1 MQSALRLRGFLRAPR
16 YLRQY
21 STANPSSQAGF
32 RSKAELVAAG
42 TAGLLVGSYATWHIT
57 DGKRTI
63 LLDAKKTSVSTE
75 QLRADDHRLPLTDL
89 SSTGAP
95 PSEVDADSHEEL
107 ERPQD
112 EDVEEGAGGAFN
124 PVTGEI
130 NWDCPCL
137 GGMAH
142 GPCGQQSRD
151 AFSCFVYS
159 EDEPKGINCVENFKL
174 MQDCFRQHPDVYAE
188 EIADDE
194 EAEADTNEE
203 AAVVGEVVSGTET
216 DSSQSS

>member
-1 MQSALRLRGFLRAPR
+1 MQSALRFRGLVRAR
-16 YLRQY
+16 RCLRQY
-21 STANPSSQAGF
+21 STANPSAQAGF
-32 RSKAELVAAG
+32 RSKAELVAGG
-42 TAGLLVGSYATWHIT
+42 TAGLLVGLFTTWHIA

-63 LLDAKKTSVSTE
+63 LLDAKKTSATIGQVP
-75 QLRADDHRLPLTDL
+75 ADDHRLPLTTSL

-95 PSEVDADSHEEL
+95 PSEGDANSHEEL
-107 ERPQD
+107 EQSHPENA
-112 EDVEEGAGGAFN
+112 EDDASGAFN

-142 GPCGQQSRD
+142 GPCGQQFRD
-151 AFSCFVYS
+151 AFACFVYS
-159 EDEPKGINCVENFKL
+159 EDEPKGINCVEKFKL

-194 EAEADTNEE
+194 EAEAE
-203 AAVVGEVVSGTET
+203 AEAVVSEVASGIET